1 MEQALQ
7 RQATHH
13 HPPFGRVEPAPAGG
27 MLGKGEPPFSKTR
40 FSECSHGECFFY
52 RDANPGSPSPV
63 NGVSKQQL
71 LTLPEGGCG
80 ALVSE
85 VQP

>member
-27 MLGKGEPPFSKTR
+27 MLGEGEPPSSKTR

-52 RDANPGSPSPV
+52 RDANPDSPSPV
-63 NGVSKQQL
+63 NAVSKQHL
-71 LTLPEGGCG
+71 LTLPERG
-80 ALVSE
+80 
-85 VQP
+85 